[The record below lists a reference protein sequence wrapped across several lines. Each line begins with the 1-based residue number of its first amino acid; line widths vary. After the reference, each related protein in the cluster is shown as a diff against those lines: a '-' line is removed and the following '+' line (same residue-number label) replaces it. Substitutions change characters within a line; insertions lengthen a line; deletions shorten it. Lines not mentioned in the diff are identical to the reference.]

1 MEKEAGKKMMRI
13 LVLLQL
19 KDQIAKQRR
28 CAQCGFTLIEMLVVM
43 LLLGLMAS
51 VALPN
56 LEKMVQSIALA
67 NNKQKILTALLELPI
82 RAHYMGKPIYLN
94 ENNFIALAAD
104 EEKIL
109 DVPDGWQVKITPP
122 VTYDF
127 NGFCTGGRVTLL
139 GPDDISEIYIIT
151 PPFCRLQA
159 DE

>member
-1 MEKEAGKKMMRI
+1 MLI
-13 LVLLQL
+13 LVLRQM

-28 CAQCGFTLIEMLVVM
+28 CDQLGFTLIEMLVVM
-43 LLLGLMAS
+43 VLLGLMAS

-56 LEKMVQSIALA
+56 LEKMVQSIAVA

-82 RAHYMGKPIYLN
+82 RAHNMGQSIYLD
-94 ENNFIALAAD
+94 EKNFNTLAAD

-109 DVPDGWQVKITPP
+109 DVPDGWQVKIYPALS
-122 VTYDF
+122 YDF

-139 GPDDISEIYIIT
+139 GPDDIAEAYIIT
-151 PPFCRLQA
+151 APFCRLHV